1 MDVIGTGSKKIDG
14 HGTMTVGVI
23 SFADI
28 NGDGQNDPR
37 EYYMY
42 VPEGYEGKKL
52 PVVFVWAG
60 GSQIQQH
67 LL

>member
-1 MDVIGTGSKKIDG
+1 MDYSAARVEAQQNAADGSVKESLTGVDVIGTGSTKIDG

-37 EYYMY
+37 EYYM
-42 VPEGYEGKKL
+42 
-52 PVVFVWAG
+52 
-60 GSQIQQH
+60 
-67 LL
+67 